1 MSMKKK
7 KIQSVAMIIASYLF
21 IGGIGGFM
29 GYVIGE
35 DAGLNKITVFRE
47 YKTKGV
53 IATVNGRDIPQKELK
68 HKMDVFSELNKGQTL
83 TESQLDSLEADYIE
97 YIATTEAL
105 YDEAVKQGVKV
116 TDEEL
121 SSHYESTMGQLL
133 KLLGITEDRFVSK
146 FNMSTE
152 YVRESLKKELIAS
165 KFLTEKV
172 VISDSD
178 VKAEYDK
185 DPSAYAEIRAS
196 HILIRDEEGIKKD
209 DELKKEAEE
218 ILAKVQN
225 GEDFAELAKT
235 YSKDGSASE
244 GGDLDFFG
252 KGKMVEEFEKAAFSL
267 KVGEVY
273 PSVVKTDFG
282 YHIIKKTDEKE
293 NSFEQVKETIQT
305 ELTNNAQDKLMQQ
318 VIDAAKVEI
327 KLGQNK
333 GKKIQVVAE

>member
-47 YKTKGV
+47 YKNNGV
-53 IATVNGRDIPQKELK
+53 IATVNGKDIPQKELK
-68 HKMDVFSELNKGQTL
+68 HRMDVFSEINKGQNL
-83 TESQLDSLEADYIE
+83 TDSQLDTLEADYVE

-105 YDEAVKQGVKV
+105 YDEAIKQGVTV
-116 TDEEL
+116 TDEEV
-121 SSHYESTMGQLL
+121 SSHYENTMGQVLS
-133 KLLGITEDRFVSK
+133 LLGITEDRFVSK
-146 FNMSTE
+146 FSMSTE
-152 YVRESLKKELIAS
+152 YIRESIKKELIAS
-165 KFLTEKV
+165 KFLTEKAV
-172 VISDSD
+172 VSEDD

-185 DPSAYAEIRAS
+185 DPSAYTEIRAS
-196 HILIRDEEGIKKD
+196 HILIRDEEGTKTD

-218 ILAKVQN
+218 VLAKVQN
-225 GEDFAELAKT
+225 GGDFAELAKE

-252 KGKMVEEFEKAAFSL
+252 KGMMVEEFEKAAFSL
-267 KVGEVY
+267 KTGEVY

-293 NSFEQVKETIQT
+293 NSFEQVKETIQND
-305 ELTNNAQDKLMQQ
+305 LTIKAQDKLIQQ
-318 VIDAAKVEI
+318 VLDSAKVEI
-327 KLGQNK
+327 KFGQNK
-333 GKKIQVVAE
+333 GKKIQVVE